1 MTDAA
6 LEVAEKPKQAKAEK
20 PKQAKDILGATV
32 IYTPAQHAADS
43 LRSVRGITNP
53 KWVGIVTMVHDDGTC
68 ALHVFRPLGMG
79 AVDIHKC
86 TEGNGPNTFRL
97 R

>member
-1 MTDAA
+1 MSDDAA
-6 LEVAEKPKQAKAEK
+6 DVLEKPKAAK
-20 PKQAKDILGATV
+20 PKAAKPSQDLLGETV

-43 LRSVRGITNP
+43 LRSVRGISNP
-53 KWVGIVTMVHDDGTC
+53 KWVGIVTLIHDDGSC

-86 TEGNGPNTFRL
+86 SEGEGPNTFR
-97 R
+97 RR